1 MAEEKNDDLARQLE
15 KKLDILTESFA
26 MYKKNKLI
34 EKKNIK
40 NANLR

>member
-1 MAEEKNDDLARQLE
+1 MIWPVSW
-15 KKLDILTESFA
+15 KKIGYIDGIFCHVQ
-26 MYKKNKLI
+26 KNKLI